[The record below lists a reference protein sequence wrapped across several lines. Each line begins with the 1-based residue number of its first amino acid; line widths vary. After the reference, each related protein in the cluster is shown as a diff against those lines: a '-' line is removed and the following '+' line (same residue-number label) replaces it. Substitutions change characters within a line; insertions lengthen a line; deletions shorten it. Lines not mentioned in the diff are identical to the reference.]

1 MSVPAITVEL
11 AFGSTY
17 ATPAASRT
25 WTDVSV
31 YVLKPES
38 LDTTVGRQDELSTAS
53 PNSLRLVFDNSDGRF
68 TPGKASGAYY
78 PNVKIGVPV
87 RVKATP
93 SGQAAATRFVGYVDE
108 WPLAWPGVKG
118 SFAVSAIQAT
128 SRLARLGLSTKLRS
142 IIEQEYLLDG
152 PAAYYTLGEAEGA
165 TFASDTSGNGESS
178 LGQSPSGTA
187 VVFGTATGPGTDS
200 LTAATFAGG
209 KHLRATLSGTVD
221 TLECFFL
228 RNGNPADAEAIL
240 TLDDGTPDGIVTLGI
255 DVDGV
260 LVIFKEAGG
269 GILGDPVAGLP
280 NVADNKVHH
289 VAWKPSTGRV
299 LLDGALRDTANANI
313 LASGSVVRVAG
324 ARIAASASLAP
335 GKTLNGMVAHV
346 AVFSTLPSDTRIAAH
361 ADAGLNGF
369 AGETPAARLARYAAY
384 AGIATAEQSL
394 ETGETTM
401 AHLDTTGSAV
411 VDMMRKVETTEAGVL
426 FDGPDGN
433 LTFHDRAH
441 RYGAAAAFTFN
452 VASGN
457 VQPDYAPKLD
467 RSALIN
473 LAQVTNAD
481 RTVDVV
487 AEDADSRDTY
497 GDHERT
503 IEVASTNVDEPSRRA
518 DWEVGIHGE
527 PGTRVPSLT
536 VELGKFTAANQSSI
550 LGLSVG
556 ARVDV
561 SNLMTQAPNSTE
573 SFFVEGWNEH
583 VGPGEHRVTFN
594 VSPAAAYLNVWILGD
609 ATYGVLGSTT
619 RLAL

>member
-17 ATPAASRT
+17 STPAASRT
-25 WTDVSV
+25 WTDVTT

-53 PNSLRLVFDNSDGRF
+53 PNSVRLVFDNSDGRF
-68 TPGKASGAYY
+68 TPGKTAGAYY

-93 SGQAAATRFVGYVDE
+93 SGQAASTRFVGYVDE

-118 SFAVSAIQAT
+118 SFAVSAIQAS

-142 IIEQEYLLDG
+142 IIEAEYLLDS
-152 PAAYYTLGEAEGA
+152 PAAYYTLGEAAGA
-165 TFASDTSGNGESS
+165 TSASDISGNKAPKLTQTSDGA
-178 LGQSPSGTA
+178 TA
-187 VVFGTATGPGTDS
+187 VVFGNATGPSTDG
-200 LTAATFAGG
+200 LTAAEFTFLGKWLHAEPLAVPVTAGWVEV
-209 KHLRATLSGTVD
+209 AFVTSQNSITLI
-221 TLECFFL
+221 
-228 RNGNPADAEAIL
+228 DAETSGGSAMRLNIAANKLQGLADDNSIAIL
-240 TLDDGTPDGIVTLGI
+240 SSATVNDGLLHHALIASADGGPTTLYLDGVDAGTDATAVTLDTVVALTVGSGDAVT
-255 DVDGV
+255 
-260 LVIFKEAGG
+260 
-269 GILGDPVAGLP
+269 
-280 NVADNKVHH
+280 
-289 VAWKPSTGRV
+289 
-299 LLDGALRDTANANI
+299 
-313 LASGSVVRVAG
+313 
-324 ARIAASASLAP
+324 IAHAAFGASAM
-335 GKTLNGMVAHV
+335 T
-346 AVFSTLPSDTRIAAH
+346 STRAAAH
-361 ADAGLNGF
+361 ANACLDGF
-369 AGETPAARLARYAAY
+369 AGETPAARLARYAAF

-401 AHLDTTGSAV
+401 AHLDTTGSTV

-426 FDGPDGN
+426 FDAPDGD
-433 LTFHDRAH
+433 LTFHDRSH
-441 RYGAAAAFTFN
+441 RYAAAAAFTFN

-467 RSALIN
+467 RSALVN

-487 AEDADSRDTY
+487 AEDADSRTTY

-503 IEVASTNVDEPSRRA
+503 IEVASTNTDEPSRRA

-536 VELGKFTAANQSSI
+536 VELGKFTAANQSTI
-550 LGLSVG
+550 LGLDVG
-556 ARVDV
+556 DRIDV

-573 SFFVEGWNEH
+573 RFFVEGWTEH
-583 VGPGEHRVTFN
+583 VGPGEHRLTFN
-594 VSPAAAYLNVWILGD
+594 VSPAAPYDVWILGD
-609 ATYGVLGSTT
+609 STYGVLGSTT
-619 RLAL
+619 RLAF